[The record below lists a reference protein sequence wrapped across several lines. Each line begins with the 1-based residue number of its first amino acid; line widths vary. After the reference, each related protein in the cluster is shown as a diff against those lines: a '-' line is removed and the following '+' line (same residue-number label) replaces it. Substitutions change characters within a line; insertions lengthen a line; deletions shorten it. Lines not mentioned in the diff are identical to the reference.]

1 MRLHKKVF
9 RAVAQT
15 KVESITENFR
25 NIGSVVSS
33 KLIELQKS
41 QSPTLVEEILKL
53 EAFKDTRNLLYQQF
67 LLNFK

>member
-25 NIGSVVSS
+25 NIGAVVSS

-53 EAFKDTRNLLYQQF
+53 EALKDNVTYCIK
-67 LLNFK
+67 NFY